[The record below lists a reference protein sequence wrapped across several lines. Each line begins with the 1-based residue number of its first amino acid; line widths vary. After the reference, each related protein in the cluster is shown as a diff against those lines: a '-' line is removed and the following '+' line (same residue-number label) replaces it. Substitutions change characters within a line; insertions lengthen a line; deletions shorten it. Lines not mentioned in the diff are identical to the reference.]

1 MYGYSYRYGCMTS
14 TLRAATYLDK
24 GGTGKTTC
32 TAHLGVALQSR
43 GESVLLIDLA
53 GKQGDLAKVFGVWD
67 EVNNEIMNE
76 EDFPNI
82 ATTMRDRW
90 EDIAN
95 MLSTEEV
102 VHRLVKST
110 GEGVDLIPAHPDLD
124 GLDDA
129 LANVDDIEERYTR
142 LRRFLNEYIDPMG
155 YDVVLLDLPG
165 SSNHITYNG
174 LWAAGNVMAPVQ
186 MGPFEFEQARG
197 LREDIEKIQDNYGES
212 LDLTMLIPNLYD
224 RRTNLDKEVLG
235 QFTEEFGGILAPSTV
250 VDSQQIRSATDTG
263 HTIYALEEN
272 ECSKT
277 ARDAKDAFETNAS
290 ELHDRL
296 SGKQ

>member
-1 MYGYSYRYGCMTS
+1 MSP

-32 TAHLGVALQSR
+32 TAHLGVALQGH
-43 GESVLLIDLA
+43 GESVLLVDLA
-53 GKQGDLAKVFGVWD
+53 GKQGDLAKVFGIWD

-76 EDFPNI
+76 DDFPNI

-90 EDIAN
+90 EDIAD
-95 MLSTEEV
+95 MLSAEEV

-129 LANVDDIEERYTR
+129 LGNVDDIEERYTR
-142 LRRFLNEYIDPMG
+142 LRRFLNEYIDPMD

-186 MGPFEFEQARG
+186 MGPFELEQARG

-212 LDLTMLIPNLYD
+212 VELTMLIPNLYD
-224 RRTNLDKEVLG
+224 RRTNLDEEVLE
-235 QFTEEFGGILAPSTV
+235 QFTEEFGDILAPSTV

-263 HTIYALEEN
+263 HTIFAVEEN
-272 ECSKT
+272 ELSKT
-277 ARDAKDAFETNAS
+277 ARDAKDAFETNAI
-290 ELHDRL
+290 ELNDRL